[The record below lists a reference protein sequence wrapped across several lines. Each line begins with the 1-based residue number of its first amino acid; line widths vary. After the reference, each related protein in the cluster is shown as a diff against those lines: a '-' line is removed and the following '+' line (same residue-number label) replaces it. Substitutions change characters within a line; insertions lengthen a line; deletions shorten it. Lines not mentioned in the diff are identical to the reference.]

1 MDLDGARVR
10 VARATG
16 VPGGAP
22 APVAAPGAPYLAVLT
37 SGPRDR
43 RTGPGRAV
51 PAPAGATDTDAGAPR
66 TAADRAPAAERRAG

>member
-22 APVAAPGAPYLAVLT
+22 APVAAPGAPYPAVPT
-37 SGPRDR
+37 SPRDR

-51 PAPAGATDTDAGAPR
+51 PAPAGAADTDAGAPR

>member
-10 VARATG
+10 VAGATG
-16 VPGGAP
+16 VRGGAP
-22 APVAAPGAPYLAVLT
+22 APVAAPGAPYPTVPT
-37 SGPRDR
+37 SGLRAR

-51 PAPAGATDTDAGAPR
+51 PAPAGAADPDAGAPR